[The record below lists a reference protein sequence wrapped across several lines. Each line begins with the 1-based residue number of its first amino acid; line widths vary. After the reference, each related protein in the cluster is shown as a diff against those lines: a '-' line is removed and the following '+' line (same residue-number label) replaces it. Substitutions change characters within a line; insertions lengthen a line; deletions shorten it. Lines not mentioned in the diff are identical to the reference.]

1 MRKIVKL
8 VIAMPLI
15 ALTFMSSSVFAQYI
29 EAPVGTTHEDTS
41 LWFGKAVRNIQGD
54 YLGTVESFAR
64 DSDGKVSFAI
74 VSHKFLFGLRE
85 QKVAIPLRDLT
96 YNAEKQYYTCG
107 IGLLQASWTGTLGSS
122 LTGLKTLWE
131 KRQNEVL
138 GNRLIAFW
146 VHLQERARGIS
157 SRSISIHLIER
168 L

>member
-1 MRKIVKL
+1 MRKIMTL
-8 VIAMPLI
+8 LIAMLLI

-54 YLGTVESFAR
+54 YLGTVKSFAR

-96 YNAEKQYYTCG
+96 YNAEKQYYTCAISQDQFNNAPEFKNTAQLRDRSFAG
-107 IGLLQASWTGTLGSS
+107 ELDRYFGQQPYWTENSMGE
-122 LTGLKTLWE
+122 KT
-131 KRQNEVL
+131 K
-138 GNRLIAFW
+138 
-146 VHLQERARGIS
+146 
-157 SRSISIHLIER
+157 
-168 L
+168 